1 MEKRDIVVV
10 ILLGLFTCGIY
21 SIYWFYVN
29 AEALNDELDDG
40 EPLMNYLLAWLLGLI
55 TCGIYMLFWLY
66 KFYQKVDRYTG
77 ENNAILNFLLGII
90 ATPICGMAIAQN
102 SINKKLEEN

>member
-1 MEKRDIVVV
+1 MDKRDIIVV

-29 AEALNDELDDG
+29 AEALNKEVEDD
-40 EPLMNYLLAWLLGLI
+40 EPLMNYILAVLLGMV
-55 TCGIYMLFWLY
+55 TCGIFMLYWLY
-66 KFYQKVDRYTG
+66 KFYLKVDKYTG

-90 ATPICGMAIAQN
+90 ATPIVGMAIAQN
-102 SINKKLEEN
+102 SINKKLEN